1 MAVRVGGL
9 KGRSRGALLQRAVDR
24 ASEAADILADKL
36 GAIADP
42 RARLLRK
49 RRWSLRLGVLFAAA
63 CGFWLAVTAV
73 LASWATPWWVLLITG
88 LVAAG
93 AAAPATLLLLRYRWL
108 RSVPLPAARTV
119 TARRLPPP
127 GSAARPAMYAL
138 GASERGMVSLLGVLE
153 RGRLLP
159 AGEITELT
167 AAVNGAASTMA
178 ATATQVVSMER
189 AVQHSAQSREYL
201 VPTINAFTAQLSA
214 GVRQYNEMVT
224 AAAQLVASA
233 NDSSSTP
240 SGDPM
245 NSPMSQQRYREEL
258 TTATDRMLG
267 WAQAFDELAELP
279 RI

>member
-1 MAVRVGGL
+1 MAVTVGG
-9 KGRSRGALLQRAVDR
+9 RTRRALLQRGIDR

-49 RRWSLRLGVLFAAA
+49 RRWALRLGLFFGAA
-63 CGFWLAVTAV
+63 CGFWMLVTAV
-73 LASWATPWWVLLITG
+73 LASWATPVWVLLITG
-88 LVAAG
+88 LIAAG

-138 GASERGMVSLLGVLE
+138 GASERGMVSLLAVLE
-153 RGRLLP
+153 RGKLLP
-159 AGEITELT
+159 AGEIAELT
-167 AAVNGAASTMA
+167 AAVNGAAATMA
-178 ATATQVVSMER
+178 ATAAQVVSMER
-189 AVQHSAQSREYL
+189 TAQLNAQSQEYL

-233 NDSSSTP
+233 NGGSSSQ
-240 SGDPM
+240 SGDPV
-245 NSPMSQQRYREEL
+245 NSPMSQRRYREEL
-258 TTATDRMLG
+258 TSATDKMLG
-267 WAQAFDELAELP
+267 WAQAFDELAELH
-279 RI
+279 RA

>member
-1 MAVRVGGL
+1 MTLGG
-9 KGRSRGALLQRAVDR
+9 GTRRALLQRTVDR

-42 RARLLRK
+42 RARMLRK
-49 RRWSLRLGVLFAAA
+49 RRWALRLGLFFGVTS
-63 CGFWLAVTAV
+63 GFWMLVTAV
-73 LASWATPWWVLLITG
+73 LASWSTPVWVLLITG
-88 LVAAG
+88 SVAAG

-108 RSVPLPAARTV
+108 RSTPLPAVRPTA
-119 TARRLPPP
+119 ARRLPPP

-138 GASERGMVSLLGVLE
+138 GASERGMLSLLGVLQ

-159 AGEITELT
+159 DGEITELT
-167 AAVNGAASTMA
+167 AAVNRAASTMA
-178 ATATQVVSMER
+178 ATAAEVVSMER

-233 NDSSSTP
+233 NDRSSLST
-240 SGDPM
+240 GDPA
-245 NSPMSQQRYREEL
+245 NSPMSQRRYREEL
-258 TTATDRMLG
+258 VGATDRMLG

-279 RI
+279 RVV

>member
-1 MAVRVGGL
+1 MSPGGSSW
-9 KGRSRGALLQRAVDR
+9 RAALQRVVDR
-24 ASEAADILADKL
+24 ASEVADIVADRL

-42 RARLLRK
+42 RARMLRK
-49 RRWSLRLGVLFAAA
+49 RRWALRLGLFFGASS
-63 CGFWLAVTAV
+63 GFWMLVTAV
-73 LASWATPWWVLLITG
+73 LASWSTPVWVLLITG
-88 LVAAG
+88 LLAAG

-108 RSVPLPAARTV
+108 RSAPLPAARPAA
-119 TARRLPPP
+119 ARRLPPP

-138 GASERGMVSLLGVLE
+138 GASERGMLSLLGVLE

-167 AAVNGAASTMA
+167 AAVNRAASTMA
-178 ATATQVVSMER
+178 ATAAEVVSMER

-201 VPTINAFTAQLSA
+201 VPTINAFTAQLSS

-233 NDSSSTP
+233 NDGPTTST
-240 SGDPM
+240 GDPA
-245 NSPMSQQRYREEL
+245 NSPMSQRRYREEL
-258 TTATDRMLG
+258 VGATDRMLG

-279 RI
+279 RVV

>member
-1 MAVRVGGL
+1 MAATLGGSA
-9 KGRSRGALLQRAVDR
+9 RHPLLQRAVDR
-24 ASEAADILADKL
+24 ASEAADLLADKL

-42 RARLLRK
+42 RARMLRK
-49 RRWSLRLGVLFAAA
+49 RRWALRLGLFFTAT
-63 CGFWLAVTAV
+63 CGFWTLVTAV
-73 LASWATPWWVLLITG
+73 LASWSTPVWVLLITG

-108 RSVPLPAARTV
+108 RAAPLPAVRSTA
-119 TARRLPPP
+119 ARRLPPP

-159 AGEITELT
+159 ADEITELT
-167 AAVNGAASTMA
+167 AAVNRASSTMA
-178 ATATQVVSMER
+178 ATAAEVVSMER
-189 AVQHSAQSREYL
+189 AVQHSAQSRQYL

-233 NDSSSTP
+233 NDGSMTSA
-240 SGDPM
+240 GDPAG
-245 NSPMSQQRYREEL
+245 SPMSQLRYREEL
-258 TTATDRMLG
+258 VGATEKMLG

-279 RI
+279 RVV

>member
-1 MAVRVGGL
+1 MAVRAGGL
-9 KGRSRGALLQRAVDR
+9 RGRGRGALIQRAVDR
-24 ASEAADILADKL
+24 ASEAADFLADKL

-49 RRWSLRLGVLFAAA
+49 RRWALRLGLFFGAA
-63 CGFWLAVTAV
+63 CGFWMLVTAL
-73 LASWATPWWVLLITG
+73 LASWATPVWVLLITG
-88 LVAAG
+88 LIAAG

-108 RSVPLPAARTV
+108 RSVPLPPVRTV

-159 AGEITELT
+159 ADEIAGLT

-178 ATATQVVSMER
+178 ATAAQVVSMER
-189 AVQHSAQSREYL
+189 AVQHSAQSGEYL

-224 AAAQLVASA
+224 AAAQLVAAA
-233 NDSSSTP
+233 NDRSSTT
-240 SGDPM
+240 SEEPM

-258 TTATDRMLG
+258 TSATDRMLG

-279 RI
+279 RV

>member
-1 MAVRVGGL
+1 MALRVGG
-9 KGRSRGALLQRAVDR
+9 RPRRALLQRAVDR
-24 ASEAADILADKL
+24 ASEVADILADKL

-49 RRWSLRLGVLFAAA
+49 RRWALRLGLFFGAA
-63 CGFWLAVTAV
+63 CGFWLLVTAL
-73 LASWATPWWVLLITG
+73 LASWATPVWVLLITG
-88 LVAAG
+88 LIAAG
-93 AAAPATLLLLRYRWL
+93 AAAPATLLLLRFRWL
-108 RSVPLPAARTV
+108 RSVPLPAPRTV

-138 GASERGMVSLLGVLE
+138 GASERGMLSLLGVLE

-159 AGEITELT
+159 SGEIAELT

-178 ATATQVVSMER
+178 ATAAQVVSMENT
-189 AVQHSAQSREYL
+189 VQHSAQSREYL

-233 NDSSSTP
+233 NDASSMA

-258 TTATDRMLG
+258 TGATDRMLG
-267 WAQAFDELAELP
+267 WAQAFAELAELP
-279 RI
+279 RA

>member
-1 MAVRVGGL
+1 MTLGGGTRRAV
-9 KGRSRGALLQRAVDR
+9 LQRAVDR
-24 ASEAADILADKL
+24 ASEVADILADKL

-42 RARLLRK
+42 RARMLRK
-49 RRWSLRLGVLFAAA
+49 RRWALRLGLFFGVAS
-63 CGFWLAVTAV
+63 GFWMLVTAV
-73 LASWATPWWVLLITG
+73 LASWSTPVWVLLVTG
-88 LVAAG
+88 SIAAG

-108 RSVPLPAARTV
+108 RSTPLPAARP
-119 TARRLPPP
+119 TATRRLPPP

-138 GASERGMVSLLGVLE
+138 GASERGMLSLLGVLQ

-159 AGEITELT
+159 DGEITELT
-167 AAVNGAASTMA
+167 AAVNRAASTMA
-178 ATATQVVSMER
+178 ATAAEVVSMER

-233 NDSSSTP
+233 NDRSAMSA
-240 SGDPM
+240 GDPA
-245 NSPMSQQRYREEL
+245 NSPMSQRRYREEL
-258 TTATDRMLG
+258 VGATDRMLG

-279 RI
+279 RVV

>member
-1 MAVRVGGL
+1 VRVGG
-9 KGRSRGALLQRAVDR
+9 RTRRALLQRGVDR
-24 ASEAADILADKL
+24 ASEAVDILADKL

-49 RRWSLRLGVLFAAA
+49 RRWALRLGLFFGAA
-63 CGFWLAVTAV
+63 CGFWLLVTAL
-73 LASWATPWWVLLITG
+73 LASWATPVWVLLITG
-88 LVAAG
+88 LIAAG
-93 AAAPATLLLLRYRWL
+93 AAAPATLRLVRFRWL
-108 RSVPLPAARTV
+108 RWVPLAAPRTV

-138 GASERGMVSLLGVLE
+138 GASERGMLSLLGVLE

-159 AGEITELT
+159 SGEIAELT

-178 ATATQVVSMER
+178 ATAAQVVSMENT
-189 AVQHSAQSREYL
+189 VQHSAQSREYL

-214 GVRQYNEMVT
+214 GVRQYTEMVT

-233 NDSSSTP
+233 NDASSMA

-258 TTATDRMLG
+258 TGATDRMLG
-267 WAQAFDELAELP
+267 WAQAFAELAELP
-279 RI
+279 RA

>member
-1 MAVRVGGL
+1 MAVGVGG
-9 KGRSRGALLQRAVDR
+9 RTRRALLQRGIDR
-24 ASEAADILADKL
+24 ASEVADILADKL

-49 RRWSLRLGVLFAAA
+49 RRWALRLGLFFGAT
-63 CGFWLAVTAV
+63 CGFWMLVTAV
-73 LASWATPWWVLLITG
+73 LASWATPVWVLLITG

-108 RSVPLPAARTV
+108 RSAPLPAARTITV
-119 TARRLPPP
+119 RRLPPP

-138 GASERGMVSLLGVLE
+138 GASERGMLSLLSVLE
-153 RGRLLP
+153 RARLLP
-159 AGEITELT
+159 DGEIADLT
-167 AAVNGAASTMA
+167 TAVNGAAATMA
-178 ATATQVVSMER
+178 ATAAQVVSMER
-189 AVQHSAQSREYL
+189 TVQHSAQSREYL

-233 NDSSSTP
+233 NDRSSTP
-240 SGDPM
+240 SGDPA
-245 NSPMSQQRYREEL
+245 NSPMSQRRYREEL
-258 TTATDRMLG
+258 TGATDRMLG
-267 WAQAFDELAELP
+267 WAQAFDELSGLP